1 MPNPHIVSIARGN
14 SQDLLMPEAGLGKKV
29 VELEQQ
35 LQQSW
40 LQVAG
45 LHSRLEQSVGRVGEL
60 EGEVSRMKSSIE
72 KLLPQ
77 IYALQSRLTHI
88 ATSPQ
93 RSAGSP
99 VQEAEGERT
108 TTEENKKHLK
118 SLSSNEVCEL
128 LDAMELGQ
136 YKEAFV
142 RECVSGEILLECDNS
157 ILESDLGVASRLHRL
172 RLMKVIDG
180 IHSAASLIEG
190 ADPYV
195 TLGTS

>member
-93 RSAGSP
+93 VSP
-99 VQEAEGERT
+99 PPHHGHMHHHVTSSHVSSSPSHYNFSMGIIT
-108 TTEENKKHLK
+108 TCQAPDYVNMLTAHHHLIHGP
-118 SLSSNEVCEL
+118 SHTSPTHVHTHTP
-128 LDAMELGQ
+128 
-136 YKEAFV
+136 
-142 RECVSGEILLECDNS
+142 I
-157 ILESDLGVASRLHRL
+157 ASFL
-172 RLMKVIDG
+172 
-180 IHSAASLIEG
+180 
-190 ADPYV
+190 
-195 TLGTS
+195 

>member
-1 MPNPHIVSIARGN
+1 MSHVLLSPSHESYSHVWPVPYPPSYIVPCVLPPPPSI
-14 SQDLLMPEAGLGKKV
+14 Q
-29 VELEQQ
+29 
-35 LQQSW
+35 
-40 LQVAG
+40 
-45 LHSRLEQSVGRVGEL
+45 
-60 EGEVSRMKSSIE
+60 
-72 KLLPQ
+72 
-77 IYALQSRLTHI
+77 
-88 ATSPQ
+88 
-93 RSAGSP
+93 
-99 VQEAEGERT
+99 
-108 TTEENKKHLK
+108 
-118 SLSSNEVCEL
+118 VCEL